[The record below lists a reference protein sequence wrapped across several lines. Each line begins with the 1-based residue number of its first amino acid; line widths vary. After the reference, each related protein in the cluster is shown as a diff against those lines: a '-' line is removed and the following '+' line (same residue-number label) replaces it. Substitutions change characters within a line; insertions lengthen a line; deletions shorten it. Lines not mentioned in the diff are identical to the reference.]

1 MSEQKSMQILN
12 EADTAQ
18 YIGMSRAWL
27 RLARTRRIGPPYIR
41 IASSIRYAVPDLDKF
56 LETHRVTPKQITRN

>member
-1 MSEQKSMQILN
+1 MSEQKPMQILN

-27 RLARTRRIGPPYIR
+27 RMARMRRIGPPYIR

-56 LETHRVTPKQITRN
+56 LETHRIKPKQISRN